1 MDSLYGYK
9 EQFLR
14 PCEVVCGC
22 VRVCVGGGL
31 EVQRVAYN
39 SQASFFSPPSLYNKE
54 RRKREERE
62 LSTRC
67 GVWRTFVTVLKSIC
81 TVMMY

>member
-22 VRVCVGGGL
+22 VRVCVWGRGGWRFKGWPIIA
-31 EVQRVAYN
+31 RPH
-39 SQASFFSPPSLYNKE
+39 FFHPLPCII
-54 RRKREERE
+54 KREERE
-62 LSTRC
+62 KKESLVPDVEC
-67 GVWRTFVTVLKSIC
+67 GGLL
-81 TVMMY
+81 